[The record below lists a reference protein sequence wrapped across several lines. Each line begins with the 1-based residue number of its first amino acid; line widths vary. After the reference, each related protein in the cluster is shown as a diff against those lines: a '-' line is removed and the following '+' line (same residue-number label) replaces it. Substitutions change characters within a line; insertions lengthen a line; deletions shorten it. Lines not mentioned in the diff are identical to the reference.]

1 MTLLDTLQRYL
12 FLKLA
17 VVLGWSSLY
26 DVSLIR
32 LSSSWRSLLRRK
44 SRFEIILPRNANAT
58 WRWCASWL
66 RKSVSKIPRSNLS
79 VSKASLAAT
88 PMLMYPEVALEWI
101 WISNDVDFIQNLRY
115 LDIHGTSAIFA
126 SPLLDSLKAKLGQGL
141 KLKSLSKA

>member
-44 SRFEIILPRNANAT
+44 SRFEIILPRNAIAT
-58 WRWCASWL
+58 WRCVSWL
-66 RKSVSKIPRSNLS
+66 RQSVSKTPRSNLS

-101 WISNDVDFIQNLRY
+101 WISNDVDFIQNLRN